1 MGLFDNFYMHAPKLF
16 DKLACLYFNYVYNL
30 K

>member
-1 MGLFDNFYMHAPKLF
+1 MGLFDNFYMHAPTLL
-16 DKLACLYFNYVYNL
+16 DKLACLYFNYIYNL